1 MTGQK
6 KRPLKLVIVALTLLG
21 TVSCPKQ
28 EEAGVIVP
36 QLSQQSQIS
45 TEGDMREKFE
55 GFLNAYLPEVKKLD
69 KDSSLAAW
77 TAYTEGGDTNY
88 GSMEKAE
95 IAIKKFHSNPEAFA
109 LLKQIRDSGEVTD
122 PSLQRQLTLIYFDY
136 LGNQIPGELMES
148 MVKLSTEI
156 EQTFNEFRGTV
167 GKKSYSRN
175 DVVKVLTESKDS
187 KLRQKVWEAHK
198 EVGPAVADKLIE
210 LVKLRNE
217 AAKQL
222 GFSDYR
228 EMQLVLQEHN
238 PATLDAIFKELEE
251 KTEAPFLEY
260 KAELDKQLA
269 KRLKVKVEDLRPWHY
284 ADPFFQEAPKFTKID
299 FDKYYKGKDL
309 VAIATQYYT
318 SFGLDPAP
326 ILERSDLYPKEG
338 KSEHAFCFTID
349 REEPD
354 VRVLC
359 NIEPNAR
366 WMDTLLHEL
375 WHGLYDSYYTES
387 IPWRL
392 REPAHIFTTEGIA
405 QLFGEMSK
413 NPTWLK
419 EMIGLSD
426 KQVDKLKESIL
437 KQKAL
442 GRLVFARWSL
452 VMFHFEKA
460 LYENPDQDLST
471 LWWDLVEKYQM
482 VKRPDGRAKPDW
494 ATKDHMV
501 SAPVYY
507 HNYVLGQMYQD
518 QLHEKLTEIA
528 GGGDP
533 LQVTCKDRPELGQ
546 YLIENVFMPGT
557 IMPWAQF
564 VETST
569 GKPLSVDSYIGSLS
583 WGMAETE

>member
-1 MTGQK
+1 MTG
-6 KRPLKLVIVALTLLG
+6 KRKRTLKIVVAALALLG
-21 TVSCPKQ
+21 VVSCPKQ
-28 EEAGVIVP
+28 REAGVIVP
-36 QLSQQSQIS
+36 ELSQQSQVS
-45 TEGDMREKFE
+45 TEGDMTSKFE
-55 GFLNAYLPEVKKLD
+55 DFLNAYLPEVKKLD

-77 TAYTEGGDTNY
+77 TAYSEGGDASY
-88 GSMEKAE
+88 DSMEQAE
-95 IAIKKFHSNPEAFA
+95 IAIKKFHANPEVFA
-109 LLKQIRDSGEVTD
+109 LLKQIRESGEVTE

-175 DVVKVLTESKDS
+175 DVIKVLTESKDS

-198 EVGPAVADKLIE
+198 EVGPAVADRLIE
-210 LVKLRNE
+210 LIKLRNE
-217 AAKQL
+217 AARQL
-222 GFSDYR
+222 GFTDYR

-238 PATLDAIFKELEE
+238 PATLDAIFTELEQ
-251 KTEAPFLEY
+251 KTEAPFMEY

-269 KRLKVKVEDLRPWHY
+269 KKFKVKVEDLRPWHY
-284 ADPFFQEAPKFTKID
+284 ADPFFQEAPQFTKID
-299 FDKYYKGKDL
+299 FDKYYKGKDI
-309 VAIATQYYT
+309 VAIATEYYT

-354 VRVLC
+354 VRILC
-359 NIEPNAR
+359 NIEANAR
-366 WMDTLLHEL
+366 WMDTLMHEL
-375 WHGLYDSYYTES
+375 GHGFYDLYYPEGT
-387 IPWRL
+387 PWRL

-413 NPTWLK
+413 NPYWLK
-419 EMIGLSD
+419 EMVGLSD
-426 KQVDKLKESIL
+426 KQVEKLKDSIL

-442 GRLVFARWSL
+442 GRLIFARWSL
-452 VMFHFEKA
+452 VMYHFEKA
-460 LYENPDQDLST
+460 LYENPDQDLAA
-471 LWWDLVEKYQM
+471 LWWDLVEKYQK
-482 VKRPDGRAKPDW
+482 VTRPDGRSMPDW
-494 ATKDHMV
+494 ATKDHIV

-507 HNYVLGQMYQD
+507 HNYVLGQMFQD
-518 QLHEKLTEIA
+518 QLHEKLTEVA
-528 GGGDP
+528 GETDP
-533 LQVTCKDRPELGQ
+533 LQVIFKDRPELGG
-546 YLIENVFMPGT
+546 YLIDNVFMPGA

-569 GKPLSVDSYIGSLS
+569 GKPLGVDSYVSSLS
-583 WGMAETE
+583 WGMAE